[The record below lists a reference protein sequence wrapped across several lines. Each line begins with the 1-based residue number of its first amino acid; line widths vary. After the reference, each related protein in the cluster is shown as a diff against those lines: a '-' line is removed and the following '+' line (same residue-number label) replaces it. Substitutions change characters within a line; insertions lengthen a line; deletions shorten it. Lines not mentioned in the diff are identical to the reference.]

1 MKQHGIKKSALESLQ
16 KAEKHF
22 SNKEEW
28 QKHLLA
34 LGIENSRQ
42 AQIATEGALMGSAIS
57 HGLSPDMVILSDDA
71 GQFNV
76 LVHALCWVHA
86 ERLINKL
93 IGFNDQHRS
102 DISSVRGQ
110 IWTFYQQLKDY
121 KASPSDALKLVI
133 RLKFDAIFTQ
143 KTSFQTLNL
152 ALARL
157 YKNKKELL
165 RVLDYPFIPLHNNAC
180 ETDIREKVTKRKVS
194 GGTQSE
200 VGRLARDTFLSL
212 KCTCRK
218 LKVSF
223 WKYLKDRNAAA
234 KNIPSLAS
242 LIMERAAKPT

>member
-1 MKQHGIKKSALESLQ
+1 MKEQGIKKDILASLQ
-16 KAEKHF
+16 KSEKHF

-28 QKHLLA
+28 QKHLLD
-34 LGIENSRQ
+34 LGIKNSRQ

-86 ERLINKL
+86 ERLIHKL
-93 IGFNDQHRS
+93 IGFNDQHRA
-102 DISSVRGQ
+102 DISSVRDQ
-110 IWTFYQQLKDY
+110 VWTLYQQLKDY
-121 KASPSDALKLVI
+121 KALPSDSLKLEI
-133 RLKFDAIFTQ
+133 QLKFDLIFKQ

-165 RVLDYPFIPLHNNAC
+165 RVLDYPSIPLYNNGC

-194 GGTQSE
+194 GGTQSQA
-200 VGRLARDTFLSL
+200 GRLARDTFLSL

-223 WKYLKDRNAAA
+223 WKFLNDRNAAA

-242 LIMERAAKPT
+242 MILERAAKTA